1 MTISK
6 DTLRKSAA
14 AFNIEL
20 TDEMLERFDIYA
32 RLLIEW
38 SQKMNLTAIK
48 TPEGIVSKHFTDS
61 LALLNFVD
69 LPENAKCIDVG
80 TGAGFPGMAIKIARP
95 DLQVSLLDGTQK
107 RLTFLQAVMD
117 EVGLRAETL
126 HLRGEE
132 AGQMTE
138 YREQFDF
145 ATARAVS
152 NLRDLSEYC
161 LPFVKVGGLFAPMKA
176 SEVDEEV
183 ALAKK
188 AIRLFGG
195 EIDGI
200 SSYTVPDC
208 GDRSIIK
215 VKKIS
220 HTPPKYPRPSA
231 KIAKNPIQ

>member
-6 DTLRKSAA
+6 DMLRKSVYE
-14 AFNIEL
+14 FGIEL
-20 TDEMLERFDIYA
+20 NDESLERFDIYA

-48 TPEGIVSKHFTDS
+48 TPDGIVSKHFTDS
-61 LALLNFVD
+61 LAFLKFVN
-69 LPENAKCIDVG
+69 LPQGAKGIDVG
-80 TGAGFPGMAIKIARP
+80 TGAGFPGMVLKIARP
-95 DLQVSLLDGTQK
+95 DLDMSLLDGTQK

-117 EVGLRAETL
+117 EVGLQATTL

-132 AGQMTE
+132 AGKMAE

-161 LPFVKVGGLFAPMKA
+161 LPFVKVGGTFAPMKA
-176 SEVDEEV
+176 GEVEEEV

-188 AIRLFGG
+188 AISVLGG
-195 EIDGI
+195 KVDEII
-200 SSYTVPDC
+200 PYSVPDC
-208 GDRSIIK
+208 GDRTIIK
-215 VKKIS
+215 INKIS
-220 HTPPKYPRPSA
+220 HTPSKYPRPSA

>member
-14 AFNIEL
+14 EFSVEL

-48 TPEGIVSKHFTDS
+48 TPEGIVTKHFTDS
-61 LALLNFVD
+61 LAFLRFVD
-69 LPENAKCIDVG
+69 LQQGAKCIDVG
-80 TGAGFPGMAIKIARP
+80 TGAGFPGMVLKIARP
-95 DLQVSLLDGTQK
+95 DLEISLLDGTQK

-117 EVGLRAETL
+117 EVGLQAETL

-132 AGQMTE
+132 AGKMAE
-138 YREQFDF
+138 YREQFDL

-176 SEVDEEV
+176 GEVEEET

-188 AIRLFGG
+188 AISVLGG
-195 EIDGI
+195 KIDKI
-200 SSYTVPDC
+200 IPYTVPDC
-208 GDRSIIK
+208 GDRSVIRIE
-215 VKKIS
+215 KIS
-220 HTPPKYPRPSA
+220 HTPAKYPRPSA

>member
-14 AFNIEL
+14 EFSVEL

-48 TPEGIVSKHFTDS
+48 TPEGIVTKHFTDS
-61 LALLNFVD
+61 LAFLRFVD
-69 LPENAKCIDVG
+69 LQQGAKCIDVG
-80 TGAGFPGMAIKIARP
+80 TGAGFPGMVLKIARP
-95 DLQVSLLDGTQK
+95 DLEISLLDGTQK

-117 EVGLRAETL
+117 EVGLQAETL

-132 AGQMTE
+132 AGKMTE
-138 YREQFDF
+138 YREQFDL

-176 SEVDEEV
+176 GEVEEET

-188 AIRLFGG
+188 AISVLGG
-195 EIDGI
+195 KIDKI
-200 SSYTVPDC
+200 IPYKVPDC
-208 GDRSIIK
+208 GDRSVIRIE
-215 VKKIS
+215 KIS
-220 HTPPKYPRPSA
+220 HTPAKYPRPSA